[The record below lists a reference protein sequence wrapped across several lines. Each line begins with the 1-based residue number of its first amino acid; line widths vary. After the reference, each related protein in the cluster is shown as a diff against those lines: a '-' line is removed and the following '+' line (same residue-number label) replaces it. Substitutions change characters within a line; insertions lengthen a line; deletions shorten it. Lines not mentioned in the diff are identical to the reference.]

1 MLVVEAQPSGERQL
15 GQQAQC
21 ALVVEGDPPFGLLEG
36 VGIHHAAPLGIDV
49 AEVRHTA
56 RGLRVGTR

>member
-1 MLVVEAQPSGERQL
+1 MLVVQAQPCRQRQL
-15 GQQAQC
+15 GQQVQG

-36 VGIHHAAPLGIDV
+36 VGIHHAASLGIDV